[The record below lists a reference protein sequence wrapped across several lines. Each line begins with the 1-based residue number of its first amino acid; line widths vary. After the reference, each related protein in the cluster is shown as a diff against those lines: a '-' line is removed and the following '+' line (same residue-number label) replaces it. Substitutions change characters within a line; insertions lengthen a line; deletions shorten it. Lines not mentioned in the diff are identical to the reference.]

1 MTEQRMKNK
10 STWQNSLMHDATGVG
25 SADPMLV
32 DYLLAKIDAP
42 LRDALLHRYRDQQR
56 PNSSAKDRSQI
67 LSGLRAIRAVIV
79 KDTII
84 VSVAPY
90 RRTIN
95 ARDYRVINEKI
106 RVNAGL
112 SWRDYQELAERI
124 RQ

>member
-10 STWQNSLMHDATGVG
+10 STWQDSLMHDATGVG

-42 LRDALLHRYRDQQR
+42 LREALLCRYRDQQIKT
-56 PNSSAKDRSQI
+56 AKDRSQI

-79 KDTII
+79 KDTILP
-84 VSVAPY
+84 SVTPY

-95 ARDYRVINEKI
+95 SRDYRVINEKI

-112 SWRDYQELAERI
+112 SWRDYQELATAKHLN
-124 RQ
+124 

>member
-10 STWQNSLMHDATGVG
+10 STWQDSLMHDATGVG

-42 LRDALLHRYRDQQR
+42 LREALLCRYRDQQIKT
-56 PNSSAKDRSQI
+56 AKDRSQI

-79 KDTII
+79 KDTILP
-84 VSVAPY
+84 SVTPY

-95 ARDYRVINEKI
+95 SRDYRVINEKI

>member
-42 LRDALLHRYRDQQR
+42 LRDALLHRYRDQQIKT
-56 PNSSAKDRSQI
+56 AKDRSQI

-79 KDTII
+79 KDTILP
-84 VSVAPY
+84 SVTPY

-95 ARDYRVINEKI
+95 SRDCRVINEKI